1 MSVINL
7 KDNIKK
13 DLINKYSYLKENNKL
28 FYNELKKTLYNSNK
42 DKILNYL
49 DTLSKHRNMDWRN
62 IWGDQIIES
71 LV

>member
-13 DLINKYSYLKENNKL
+13 DLINKYCYLKENNKL

-49 DTLSKHRNMDWRN
+49 DTLSKHRNMN
-62 IWGDQIIES
+62 
-71 LV
+71 